1 MKHTL
6 ILLILVGISLQNFAQ
21 DFAPIG
27 TEWHWDERFA
37 FSGNI
42 DFIKFQSEKDTLIN
56 DVLCKKIIKRHKIFC
71 NDRPDVEYLFTRN
84 DTVFFLDTIFN
95 GFQILYDFNA
105 QTNDS
110 WIILLKDETNDID
123 SLTITVDSTD
133 FQQINDSI
141 LKVLYVTYYKND
153 ESRPQIYNSK
163 IIERI
168 GDIQYMFNWFP
179 FSEIVC
185 DANYSNGLRCYQDS
199 VIGLYSTG
207 IANSCDY
214 TYIWTGIEQCNNE
227 DLISIYPNPTTEKVT
242 IEISKKANLELRITD
257 FLGKTHLQNDFSE
270 SINIDL
276 SDFKKGIYL
285 ISVYENRKFIGS
297 KKILKK

>member
-95 GFQILYDFNA
+95 CFQILYDFNA